1 MGWRK
6 NSSCGTCCGLELSSA
21 DGEIFAG
28 VFGSGD
34 VVNVVLGFQA
44 LECRADIATKSLFLC
59 RIEARNP
66 RHALILHAPTA
77 E

>member
-28 VFGSGD
+28 FFGSGD
-34 VVNVVLGFQA
+34 VVVLGFQA
-44 LECRADIATKSLFLC
+44 SGKHIATESLFLSKSKQE
-59 RIEARNP
+59 IQDM
-66 RHALILHAPTA
+66 H
-77 E
+77 